1 MNDRTKFY
9 SEYIPRMQQY
19 WEKNKKRIKRLEFRL
34 SKEKDPK
41 KKQRLQDLIDSQK
54 EKFLEK
60 TEFGEHADDDR
71 VWSKEDL
78 LNFREQERVKREKK
92 KDEKFISTQP
102 TGMVEAHAR
111 QVFNEALRGE
121 EISSP
126 PYGKRMWAI
135 ERLIKRKFILQGDA
149 IPKKIIERRLERK
162 RERGDERDESV
173 LISEIKKELYDK
185 QVNSLQP
192 WIDYLKDELIGS
204 IHFKIYT
211 LNEILHLKNGAN
223 GVWETRN
230 KTTDEFPL
238 FVADDVHRTLGV
250 LRGILYPTVSGGG
263 LPLFE
268 HAKGA
273 IEVMNWT
280 RAQKDRMIEAVREKS
295 FPKMFRVLNEN
306 LKPKVYEQK
315 ESVGV
320 WKKFSLTGKNEA
332 QQKSEILELAKL
344 SQNSESF
351 CLRGEDTAEDYLKEG
366 DIYVYNVVGTRSVGT
381 NNKGQEEFVEEELPE
396 IAIHVVNGHIVQLR
410 GNEKGQNLHPKFI
423 KILRDKLESGEIEGG
438 KKYAEDNKLKFE
450 DTVKLWEM
458 KEWSEKFD
466 PEPESDIVSDLP
478 DLSNENLLWLYGI
491 ENGIERKIETFG
503 LNQNWVNELKT
514 EILENRYYQLKKRG
528 LIPKD
533 EELVNDGG
541 WFGLNSQ
548 RMFRV
553 DMSRIFNCNP
563 KFMEVAKDNIFSTG
577 LMSLQRS
584 NGINKNTEMYIGT
597 LHGIDF
603 SSNKLKII
611 LGHLILDSEEEK
623 ENFLE
628 MGIKVVGGSVVIT

>member
-1 MNDRTKFY
+1 
-9 SEYIPRMQQY
+9 
-19 WEKNKKRIKRLEFRL
+19 
-34 SKEKDPK
+34 
-41 KKQRLQDLIDSQK
+41 
-54 EKFLEK
+54 
-60 TEFGEHADDDR
+60 
-71 VWSKEDL
+71 
-78 LNFREQERVKREKK
+78 
-92 KDEKFISTQP
+92 
-102 TGMVEAHAR
+102 
-111 QVFNEALRGE
+111 
-121 EISSP
+121 
-126 PYGKRMWAI
+126 
-135 ERLIKRKFILQGDA
+135 
-149 IPKKIIERRLERK
+149 
-162 RERGDERDESV
+162 
-173 LISEIKKELYDK
+173 
-185 QVNSLQP
+185 
-192 WIDYLKDELIGS
+192 
-204 IHFKIYT
+204 
-211 LNEILHLKNGAN
+211 
-223 GVWETRN
+223 
-230 KTTDEFPL
+230 
-238 FVADDVHRTLGV
+238 
-250 LRGILYPTVSGGG
+250 
-263 LPLFE
+263 
-268 HAKGA
+268 
-273 IEVMNWT
+273 
-280 RAQKDRMIEAVREKS
+280 
-295 FPKMFRVLNEN
+295 
-306 LKPKVYEQK
+306 
-315 ESVGV
+315 
-320 WKKFSLTGKNEA
+320 
-332 QQKSEILELAKL
+332 
-344 SQNSESF
+344 
-351 CLRGEDTAEDYLKEG
+351 
-366 DIYVYNVVGTRSVGT
+366 VGTRSVGT